1 MAENPGT
8 LGVGIDEDTAVI
20 VSGKRFEVIGS
31 GAVYVADGS
40 EVSYTNASQGLP
52 DRTMCLFNVRLHV
65 LGDGTGFDMEAREP
79 YAVEDVAVGLA
90 DVTG

>member
-1 MAENPGT
+1 MAENPGV

-20 VSGKRFEVIGS
+20 VDGKRFDVMGS

-40 EVSYTNASQGLP
+40 QVSYTNAGDSAP

-65 LGDGTGFDMEAREP
+65 LGNGTGFDMAAREP
-79 YAVEDVAVGLA
+79 FAQEAP
-90 DVTG
+90 TG